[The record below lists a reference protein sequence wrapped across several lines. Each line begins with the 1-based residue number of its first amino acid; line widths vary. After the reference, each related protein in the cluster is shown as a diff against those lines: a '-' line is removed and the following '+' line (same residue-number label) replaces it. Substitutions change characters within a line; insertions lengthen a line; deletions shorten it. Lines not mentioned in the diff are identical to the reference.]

1 MINEVPQIMTVNIPS
16 EGGLIEVLLTGDQQV
31 ETLKIKLNEV
41 IRHIKV
47 LEEKLLSP
55 GEEYSNGA
63 ERPVQKNSLKK

>member
-31 ETLKIKLNEV
+31 EILKIKLNET

-55 GEEYSNGA
+55 ADLDEEG
-63 ERPVQKNSLKK
+63 